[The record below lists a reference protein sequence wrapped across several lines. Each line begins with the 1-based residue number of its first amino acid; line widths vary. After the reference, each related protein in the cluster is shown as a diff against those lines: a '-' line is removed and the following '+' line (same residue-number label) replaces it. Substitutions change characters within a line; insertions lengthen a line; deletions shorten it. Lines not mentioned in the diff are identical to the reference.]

1 MWSPYLWK
9 TEFRYKVWRV
19 ERIFQKAVNRDY
31 KQDQREI
38 RYSTCQGS
46 ESKAMFS
53 CNIDKY
59 IRSMHVKVITIN
71 PLSMYR
77 EFYLN
82 YLKLYKI
89 MKAG

>member
-1 MWSPYLWK
+1 
-9 TEFRYKVWRV
+9 
-19 ERIFQKAVNRDY
+19 
-31 KQDQREI
+31 
-38 RYSTCQGS
+38 
-46 ESKAMFS
+46 MFS

-59 IRSMHVKVITIN
+59 ICSMHVKVITIN